1 MQVTDWSDFQT
12 FLAVARTGK
21 LALAGEAL
29 GMDATTVSRR
39 LRRLEGRLGA
49 TLFEQTREGQ
59 ILTQAGERVLVA
71 VEGMAQASRELEA
84 SGPDSGIT
92 GHVRISVSEGF
103 GTWVVARHLGAFAA
117 RYPGLSVDLVASN
130 GFLSPSRRE
139 ADIAILLS
147 RPKTGPLIARKLS
160 DYALGLYASPDY
172 LARHPHIRR
181 RSDLKTGHQL
191 VGYVPELIYA
201 PELNYLSEIDAEL
214 VANVRSTS
222 ILAQHRILA
231 AAGGVGVLPCFIGD
245 ADPTLVRILPDQM
258 IIRSFWL
265 VTHKDTHGLQRI
277 RAVNTWITEI
287 VKSQLRLLMPQNAS
301 D

>member
-1 MQVTDWSDFQT
+1 MQVTDWSDFQA
-12 FLAVARTGK
+12 FLAVAHTGK

-39 LRRLEGRLGA
+39 LRRLESRLGA
-49 TLFEQTREGQ
+49 TLFEQTREGH
-59 ILTQAGERVLVA
+59 ILTQAGERVLIA
-71 VEGMAQASRELEA
+71 VEDMAQASRELEA
-84 SGPDSGIT
+84 KGPDAGLT

-103 GTWVVARHLGAFAA
+103 GNWVLAPNLGDLAARH
-117 RYPGLSVDLVASN
+117 PGLVIDLVASS

-139 ADIAILLS
+139 ADMAVLLS
-147 RPKTGPLIARKLS
+147 RPKAGPLIARKLS
-160 DYALGLYASPDY
+160 DYALRLYASPHY
-172 LARHPHIRR
+172 LAQHPSIRR
-181 RSDLKTGHQL
+181 ASDLSSGHHL

-201 PELNYLSEIDAEL
+201 PELNYLSEIDPEL
-214 VANVRSTS
+214 VANLRSTS

-245 ADPTLVRILPDQM
+245 ADPTLVRVLPEHV

-277 RAVNTWITEI
+277 RAVNSWISEN
-287 VKSQLRLLMPQNAS
+287 VKSQAKCLMP
-301 D
+301 

>member
-12 FLAVARTGK
+12 FLAVARAGK

-39 LRRLEGRLGA
+39 LRRLENRLGA

-71 VEGMAQASRELEA
+71 VEAMAQASRELET
-84 SGPDSGIT
+84 GRPDSGLT

-103 GTWVVARHLGAFAA
+103 GNSVVAPNLGDLAA
-117 RYPGLSVDLVASN
+117 RHPGLVIDLVATS

-139 ADIAILLS
+139 ADIAVLLS
-147 RPKTGPLIARKLS
+147 RPKSGPLIARKLS
-160 DYALGLYASPDY
+160 DYALRLYASPDY
-172 LARHPHIRR
+172 LAGRPAIKQTR
-181 RSDLKTGHQL
+181 DLKSGHQL

-201 PELNYLSEIDAEL
+201 PELNYLSEIDADL
-214 VANVRSTS
+214 VANLRSTS

-231 AAGGVGVLPCFIGD
+231 ASGGIGVLPCFMGD
-245 ADPTLVRILPDQM
+245 GDPALVRVLPNQV

-265 VTHKDTHGLQRI
+265 VTHKDTHSLQRI
-277 RAVNTWITEI
+277 RAVHTWLTETT
-287 VKSQLRLLMPQNAS
+287 KAKFKLLMP
-301 D
+301 

>member
-1 MQVTDWSDFQT
+1 MQVTDWSDFQA

-29 GMDATTVSRR
+29 GMDATTISRR
-39 LRRLEGRLGA
+39 LRRLESRLGT

-71 VEGMAQASRELEA
+71 VESMAQASRELEA

-103 GTWVVARHLGAFAA
+103 GSWVVAPNLGELASRHPDL
-117 RYPGLSVDLVASN
+117 VIDLVASS

-147 RPKTGPLIARKLS
+147 RPKAGPLMARKLS
-160 DYALGLYASPDY
+160 DYALRLYASPSY
-172 LARHPHIRR
+172 LAQHPPIR
-181 RSDLKTGHQL
+181 STADLKSGHQL
-191 VGYVPELIYA
+191 VSYVPEMIYA
-201 PELNYLSEIDAEL
+201 PELDYLSEIDADL
-214 VANVRSTS
+214 VAHLRSTS

-231 AAGGVGVLPCFIGD
+231 ASGGVGVLPCFIGD
-245 ADPTLVRILPDQM
+245 ADPGLVRVLPDHV
-258 IIRSFWL
+258 ILRSFWL
-265 VTHKDTHGLQRI
+265 VTHKDTHSLQRI
-277 RAVNTWITEI
+277 RAVNTWLSD
-287 VKSQLRLLMPQNAS
+287 VAKAQSRVLMP
-301 D
+301 

>member
-1 MQVTDWSDFQT
+1 MQVTDWSDFQA
-12 FLAVARTGK
+12 FLAVARMGK

-39 LRRLEGRLGA
+39 LRRLEKRMGA

-84 SGPDSGIT
+84 GNPDSGLT

-103 GTWVVARHLGAFAA
+103 GSWVVAPNLGDLAA
-117 RYPGLSVDLVASN
+117 CYPGLVIDLVASN

-147 RPKTGPLIARKLS
+147 RPKSGPLIARKLS
-160 DYALGLYASPDY
+160 DYALRLYASPDY
-172 LARHPHIRR
+172 LASHSPIRCAE
-181 RSDLKTGHQL
+181 DLKSGHRL
-191 VGYVPELIYA
+191 IGYVPELIYA
-201 PELNYLSEIDAEL
+201 PELNYLSEIEPEL
-214 VANVRSTS
+214 VANLRSTS
-222 ILAQHRILA
+222 ILAQHRLLA
-231 AAGGVGVLPCFIGD
+231 ASGGVGVLPCFMGD
-245 ADPTLVRILPDQM
+245 SDPALVCVLPEHV

-265 VTHKDTHGLQRI
+265 VTHKDTHSLQRI
-277 RAVNTWITEI
+277 RAVNTWLTDTT
-287 VKSQLRLLMPQNAS
+287 KKQSKLLMP
-301 D
+301 